1 MTTEILDAVFKDAR
15 VRKSIEPALLFSTI
29 SSAIRKAA
37 DSETTD
43 DEALSI
49 SARLSFL
56 AKSGS
61 DGLSES
67 ADTIAVEADLF
78 DAVLADGEG
87 FDPVSIPMSEMVTKL
102 AKRLSTGEKT
112 EKKTEKK
119 TEPQESVQW
128 RENFLSD
135 APKEDD
141 DNDDW

>member
-15 VRKSIEPALLFSTI
+15 ARKSVEPGLLFSTI

-43 DEALSI
+43 EEAFSI

-78 DAVLADGEG
+78 DAVSADGEG
-87 FDPVSIPMSEMVTKL
+87 FDPVSVPMSEMVAKL
-102 AKRLSTGEKT
+102 AKRFSSVEKID
-112 EKKTEKK
+112 KKS
-119 TEPQESVQW
+119 EPQEPVKW
-128 RENFLSD
+128 RENLLSD
-135 APKEDD
+135 APKDD
-141 DNDDW
+141 DDDGEW